1 MKPTAL
7 IWLGIATLISCLAYA
22 TEPTTRPEQTGTGL
36 DVQRQSQAAPLGFP
50 EQMISGNVTDSF
62 GNALGAVTIK
72 LFAAGTLVH
81 VGHTTSSGAY
91 EMPLPLNVEKDETV
105 VLWFISTDRPLMPQH
120 VVLKQSSYAKKSAL
134 FGPCALEVKMRP
146 QMRVD
151 VKLLNENEELAALKA
166 RGCL

>member
-1 MKPTAL
+1 MKPTAV
-7 IWLGIATLISCLAYA
+7 IWLGIAVIAFGQALA

-36 DVQRQSQAAPLGFP
+36 DALRQSNAAPLGFP

-62 GNALGAVTIK
+62 GKALAGVAIK

-81 VGHTTSSGAY
+81 VGYTTSSGAY
-91 EMPLPLNVEKDETV
+91 EIPLPLNVEKDETV
-105 VLWFISTDRPLMPQH
+105 VLWFLAADRPLMPQQ
-120 VVLKQSSYAKKSAL
+120 VVLKQSSSARQNDL
-134 FGPCALEVKMRP
+134 FGPCTLEAKMRP

-151 VKLLNENEELAALKA
+151 VRLLDENETLAALKA